1 MDIALCAQALSLG
14 YSAASV
20 GGPGIGVPGTQHFV
34 DRRHRWV
41 HSAILEVLLAD
52 LILTHISY
60 SGASPLLVTP

>member
-14 YSAASV
+14 HSAASD
-20 GGPGIGVPGTQHFV
+20 GVPGTQHFV

-60 SGASPLLVTP
+60 SGTSPLLVTP